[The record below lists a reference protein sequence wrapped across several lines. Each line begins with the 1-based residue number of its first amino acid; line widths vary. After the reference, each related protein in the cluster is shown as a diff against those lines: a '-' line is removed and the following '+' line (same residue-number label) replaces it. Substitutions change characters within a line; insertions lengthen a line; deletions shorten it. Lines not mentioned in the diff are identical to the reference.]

1 MIQRLVPG
9 MLALVLA
16 LPGFAQKISYKQP
29 ARTWE
34 ETVPIGNGRLG
45 ASPDGGITS
54 EKIVL
59 NDITLWSGSKQDADA
74 PEALKYLPEIRNLIF
89 AGKNDEAEALMYKS
103 FVCKGAGSGHGNGAN
118 VPFGCYQVLGTL
130 LLQAKHTGE
139 ATGYTR
145 ELSLSDAIARTRY
158 KVGNTTFS
166 REYIAS
172 FDDDVLVV
180 RLTADQA
187 RQLSFSVSLSRPERF
202 RTSVSGQELRMEGQ
216 LNNGTDGKGMRY
228 MTRVRLKPEG
238 GSLTTTD
245 TSLVLEK
252 ANAVTIYISSSTDFK
267 KEDPA
272 AVSARHLTAAMKKSY
287 EAEKA
292 AHIKAYQQLYN
303 RTALSL
309 GASDKDDMPTDERLR
324 AYHAGAED
332 QGLAALYFQFGRYL
346 LISSTRPG
354 LLPPNLQGLW
364 ANSIQ
369 TPWNGDYHLD
379 INIQMNHWPLEMTN
393 LPTLNE
399 PFFTLVKGLV
409 EPGQK
414 TAKVYY
420 NGNGW
425 VAHVITNVWG
435 YTSPG
440 EHPSWGAANTG
451 SGWLCQ
457 MLWEHYAFT
466 GDKAYLKALYPILKG
481 SSEFYL
487 STMVKEPETGRLVT
501 IPSNSPENSFK
512 LPNGKSAHV
521 CAGPT
526 IDNQIIRALFS
537 HTLEAAKE
545 LGLDAPLQA
554 ELKTAIPLIPGNQI
568 GKDGRLMEWLKEY
581 PEPEPHHRHISH
593 LWGLYPGNE
602 ITPEGTP
609 ELAKAARASL
619 EGRGDAGTGWSL
631 AWKMNFWARLQD
643 GDRSLQLLKML
654 LKPVSGNGVN
664 MTNGGGTY
672 ANLFCAHPPFQ
683 IDGNYGGAAGIA
695 EMLLQ
700 SHTGQVHLLPALP
713 GDWKDG
719 KVRGLVARGGFEVD
733 MEWKEG
739 RLTSATI
746 HSKNGGICKL
756 RSASGLKRGSLSGKE
771 IALPTEKG
779 KSYTLSVL

>member
-309 GASDKDDMPTDERLR
+309 GTSDKDDMPTDERLR
-324 AYHAGAED
+324 AYHSGAED

-554 ELKTAIPLIPGNQI
+554 ELKTAIQLIPGNQI

-609 ELAKAARASL
+609 ELARAARASL

-643 GDRSLQLLKML
+643 GNRSLQLLKML

-739 RLTSATI
+739 KLTSATI

-756 RSASGLKRGSLSGKE
+756 RSASGLKTGSLSGKE